1 MNNQI
6 KDFAVAAGAK
16 LNEGFYGEIRGILM
30 SPDKLEK
37 FAELLIQECVRC
49 AEGERI
55 RNGDTEHNRAV
66 SGVIESIKERFGVE
80 QN

>member
-1 MNNQI
+1 MNERI
-6 KDFAVAAGAK
+6 KELAEQAGFCGT
-16 LNEGFYGEIRGILM
+16 GFHNTLPGTTQEDAL
-30 SPDKLEK
+30 KN

-49 AEGERI
+49 AEGEWI

>member
-1 MNNQI
+1 MN
-6 KDFAVAAGAK
+6 
-16 LNEGFYGEIRGILM
+16 ERIRELIVKSNGYWEHGDHNMPSTVCFQEEDL
-30 SPDKLEK
+30 KK

-49 AEGERI
+49 AEGEWI
-55 RNGDTEHNRAV
+55 NNGDTEHNRAV

>member
-1 MNNQI
+1 MNERI
-6 KDFAVAAGAK
+6 KDIAVAAGAK
-16 LNEGFYGEIRGILM
+16 LNEGFYGQICGILM
-30 SPDKLEK
+30 SPAELEK

-49 AEGERI
+49 AEGEWI
-55 RNGDTEHNRAV
+55 NNGDTEHNRAV

>member
-1 MNNQI
+1 MNPTLAQLAYEADI
-6 KDFAVAAGAK
+6 TVST
-16 LNEGFYGEIRGILM
+16 E
-30 SPDKLEK
+30 LEK

-49 AEGERI
+49 AEGEWI